1 MKLQTQK
8 ISREMNFTTK
18 VRSICT
24 DKSMKNSRVH
34 HWNCSVCTD
43 EQVNCPFCLLWERCL
58 KPIFPRRISQPYA
71 LGKKNQLWKT
81 QKQISL
87 ACLCIN
93 FISWAKMWFKNQNRN
108 RKADFRSWV
117 GHIVSCERLWKIW
130 SPSKYK
136 SCRPARG
143 PEPITT
149 KHTATSFSLQMHFNG
164 ISLDDPEARCHWFLN
179 NFLEASSGHYGNYL
193 YVKPLKDMSTHGT
206 SRQPAP

>member
-1 MKLQTQK
+1 M
-8 ISREMNFTTK
+8 SWPH
-18 VRSICT
+18 C
-24 DKSMKNSRVH
+24 
-34 HWNCSVCTD
+34 
-43 EQVNCPFCLLWERCL
+43 
-58 KPIFPRRISQPYA
+58 
-71 LGKKNQLWKT
+71 QLWKAVKDLVHG
-81 QKQISL
+81 Q
-87 ACLCIN
+87 
-93 FISWAKMWFKNQNRN
+93 
-108 RKADFRSWV
+108 V
-117 GHIVSCERLWKIW
+117 
-130 SPSKYK
+130 YK